1 MWEVDRDTVGFP
13 GYCVSEKLTEI
24 VTAVLHHLAPQA
36 KVVGIEHIKELAE
49 QSKSNLITD
58 GVNVGVN
65 VGAAEGAVEIIQ
77 GDGRLGQLGSLYT
90 RQKADNKD
98 HQLTVSKFVDEG

>member
-1 MWEVDRDTVGFP
+1 MWEVDRDTVGLP

-58 GVNVGVN
+58 GVNVG
-65 VGAAEGAVEIIQ
+65 AAEGAVEIIQ

-90 RQKADNKD
+90 RQKADN
-98 HQLTVSKFVDEG
+98 